1 MTKPIWY
8 ADGKP
13 SPIQEGTYIIGIG
26 GIYLH
31 GDLEQLAGFDLI
43 SIPLDEKPTKDF
55 TVEDHIEPG
64 QYPVTIMM
72 AGVPV
77 DAIAS
82 IWDTKYSLKG
92 LIVSPSDQGA
102 LDHATERMNQ
112 QVNNI

>member
-55 TVEDHIEPG
+55 TEEDHIEPG

-102 LDHATERMNQ
+102 LDYATERMNQ